1 MQAKARVEEALKLFR
16 RNERLSPGVQNS
28 LDAFVFDFPRTF
40 KHVLGKHLE
49 VVSFWIASQN
59 GFAMRATTSF
69 N

>member
-49 VVSFWIASQN
+49 VAIEEIINSDEIAIA
-59 GFAMRATTSF
+59 FK
-69 N
+69 